1 MWTYPEYETVNG
13 MMKSLCQKVA
23 AKANAPLSNLSRTR
37 RCPRVSVRATSSI
50 PSSSQPA
57 SHSLLSLVGLK
68 VLNVSKAFSAKAAQL
83 SNVSESD
90 AAAINGQ
97 IKESIRG
104 MRMLA
109 MVVPFA
115 AVSGSTPTFLII
127 TKAVASFIKLYL
139 LLLFVRVLLS
149 WFPTFTKWEEQPWL
163 ALRQVTDPYLKLFS
177 GLVPP
182 LMGTID
188 LTPLFG
194 FFILQF
200 LGGALDVTDDES
212 KFWP

>member
-1 MWTYPEYETVNG
+1 
-13 MMKSLCQKVA
+13 MMLCTASTKAGLRFHSSPRTHNARTRTTTVA
-23 AKANAPLSNLSRTR
+23 AHANPANYSSHDRKNDVTSPGLLG
-37 RCPRVSVRATSSI
+37 VVLKVRAAMGSMA
-50 PSSSQPA
+50 QR
-57 SHSLLSLVGLK
+57 SLKDVDAEE
-68 VLNVSKAFSAKAAQL
+68 LNA
-83 SNVSESD
+83 
-90 AAAINGQ
+90 Q
-97 IKESIRG
+97 IKQSVKS

-115 AVSGSTPTFLII
+115 AVSGSTDTFFII

-149 WFPTFTKWEEQPWL
+149 WFPTFTWWEQQPWL

-182 LMGTID
+182 LLGTID

-200 LGGALDVTDDES
+200 LGGALDVADDETR
-212 KFWP
+212 FWS

>member
-1 MWTYPEYETVNG
+1 M
-13 MMKSLCQKVA
+13 LCTGSTKLTLESRPSIRKRQATTTRKCVVA
-23 AKANAPLSNLSRTR
+23 
-37 RCPRVSVRATSSI
+37 
-50 PSSSQPA
+50 SSSNNPSFWKNNVAPRGLMRCVWNVKSVLA
-57 SHSLLSLVGLK
+57 SMAQRTIQDVDAED
-68 VLNVSKAFSAKAAQL
+68 LNS
-83 SNVSESD
+83 
-90 AAAINGQ
+90 Q
-97 IKESIRG
+97 IKQSVKS

-115 AVSGSTPTFLII
+115 AVSGSTDTFFII

-149 WFPTFTKWEEQPWL
+149 WFPTFTWWEQQPWL

-182 LMGTID
+182 LLGTID

-200 LGGALDVTDDES
+200 LGGALDVADDETR
-212 KFWP
+212 FWS

>member
-1 MWTYPEYETVNG
+1 MQRAGVICAPT
-13 MMKSLCQKVA
+13 KVQFRP
-23 AKANAPLSNLSRTR
+23 K
-37 RCPRVSVRATSSI
+37 RVASCTMRVQCSALGGQ
-50 PSSSQPA
+50 PSQPWNSNPIIRLAATA
-57 SHSLLSLVGLK
+57 SSMINSTIYRM
-68 VLNVSKAFSAKAAQL
+68 KAAAVESTKNVDEAQL
-83 SNVSESD
+83 NQ
-90 AAAINGQ
+90 Q
-97 IKESIRG
+97 IKDSVKN

-109 MVVPFA
+109 LIAPFA
-115 AVSGSTPTFLII
+115 AVSGSADTFYII

-149 WFPTFTKWEEQPWL
+149 WFPTFTWWEQQPWL

-182 LMGTID
+182 LLGTID

-200 LGGALDVTDDES
+200 LAGALDVADDETR
-212 KFWP
+212 FWS

>member
-1 MWTYPEYETVNG
+1 MALST
-13 MMKSLCQKVA
+13 
-23 AKANAPLSNLSRTR
+23 AKTLGSAFRTTMTQ
-37 RCPRVSVRATSSI
+37 PRPQRSTLVVTGSSI
-50 PSSSQPA
+50 APKNSFSNNGKDRFGILSIIGVKALSATKTLSQRVA
-57 SHSLLSLVGLK
+57 GLSGLGT
-68 VLNVSKAFSAKAAQL
+68 ADAQ
-83 SNVSESD
+83 D
-90 AAAINGQ
+90 INAQ
-97 IKESIRG
+97 IKDSVKS

-109 MVVPFA
+109 MVIPFA
-115 AVSGSTPTFLII
+115 AVSGSTDTFFII

-182 LMGTID
+182 LLGTID

>member
-1 MWTYPEYETVNG
+1 
-13 MMKSLCQKVA
+13 MMKSLCTYHSQKGA
-23 AKANAPLSNLSRTR
+23 AKANAPLSNLSRTTATTAR
-37 RCPRVSVRATSSI
+37 RCPRVSARAMSSI
-50 PSSSQPA
+50 PSSSQPP

>member
-1 MWTYPEYETVNG
+1 MR
-13 MMKSLCQKVA
+13 KRDA
-23 AKANAPLSNLSRTR
+23 TR
-37 RCPRVSVRATSSI
+37 RCVVVNSTNN
-50 PSSSQPA
+50 PSYWQNNVA
-57 SHSLLSLVGLK
+57 STGLMRC
-68 VLNVSKAFSAKAAQL
+68 VLNVKSVLASMAQRT
-83 SNVSESD
+83 VQDVD
-90 AAAINGQ
+90 AEDLNAQ
-97 IKESIRG
+97 IKQSVRS

-109 MVVPFA
+109 LVVPFA
-115 AVSGSTPTFLII
+115 AVSGSTDTFFII

-149 WFPTFTKWEEQPWL
+149 WFPTFTWWEQQPWL

-182 LMGTID
+182 LLGTID

-200 LGGALDVTDDES
+200 LGGALDVADDETR
-212 KFWP
+212 FWS